1 VPGMTTRHFRTF
13 TAARSH
19 LRDLLDVAHS
29 GRVTTVDR
37 DRERFAVVDAEV
49 LRTHLA
55 SLRPSDAVVVAEGG
69 GWSAFLPGLP
79 IAGEADDLDGAIDDL
94 VDALRDYAADW
105 NDRLLDA
112 PNHRDNWALVTL
124 TELSTDEQL
133 KGWILHDE
141 TSGTV

>member
-1 VPGMTTRHFRTF
+1 MTTRHFPTS

-19 LRDLLDVAHS
+19 LRDLLDTAHS
-29 GRVTTVDR
+29 GRVTTIDR
-37 DRERFAVVDAEV
+37 DRERFAVVDAEL
-49 LRTHLA
+49 LRSHLA
-55 SLRPSDAVVVAEGG
+55 SLLPSGAVVVPEGG

-79 IAGEADDLDGAIDDL
+79 ISGEADDLEGAIHDL
-94 VDALRDYAADW
+94 IEALREYAADW

-133 KGWILHDE
+133 KRWLVHDE
-141 TSGTV
+141 MSGTW